1 MNFTLGKPF
10 VSQSRSGPQS
20 IFSWLIHSWLLD
32 SYILL
37 SHFHDF
43 SKWSK
48 LNKGSIIKYFLT
60 ELSGTRWRN
69 IWLWVISHR
78 PQSPA
83 HPDEPYHG
91 LHTSAPLVLDY
102 LINLEGLSGTRQYL
116 LKPEKTTLEFISFLW
131 KLKSLTKPNI
141 VDRLPGKSDWASPA
155 RTAILSRSL
164 VLNSVA
170 SYSTTHKRLKTVTAC
185 SPWKNCESP
194 KYILWQ

>member
-1 MNFTLGKPF
+1 MKDNKCNSAYLTLQICSDICCWILSVPRRSQFTMNFTLGKPF

-102 LINLEGLSGTRQYL
+102 LINLEGRSGSRQYL
-116 LKPEKTTLEFISFLW
+116 LKPE
-131 KLKSLTKPNI
+131 
-141 VDRLPGKSDWASPA
+141 
-155 RTAILSRSL
+155 
-164 VLNSVA
+164 
-170 SYSTTHKRLKTVTAC
+170 
-185 SPWKNCESP
+185 
-194 KYILWQ
+194 